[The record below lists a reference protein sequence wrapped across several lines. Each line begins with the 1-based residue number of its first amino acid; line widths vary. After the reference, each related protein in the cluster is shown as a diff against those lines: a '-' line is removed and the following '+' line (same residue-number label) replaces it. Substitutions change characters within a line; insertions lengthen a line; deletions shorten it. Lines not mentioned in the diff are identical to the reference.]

1 MHMTLHILGNVSSKV
16 ITFRTFL
23 WSRNLQKMYHKYV
36 QYQIIKPPIKMTLC
50 RFSVTNYLMKTM
62 ATFQQPIPIQ
72 FILINFVN
80 IFATI
85 SHSIKQT
92 SALVLETQK

>member
-1 MHMTLHILGNVSSKV
+1 
-16 ITFRTFL
+16 
-23 WSRNLQKMYHKYV
+23 
-36 QYQIIKPPIKMTLC
+36 
-50 RFSVTNYLMKTM
+50 MKTM
-62 ATFQQPIPIQ
+62 ATFQQPIQIQ

-92 SALVLETQK
+92 SALVLETQKKNTYSNNTKYTTNCIICIRKIYFLLLVENARESTNKMYVGL